1 MNYYKEIKNKIIDNE
16 TYERVKD
23 YSKERHR
30 VITYYEIG
38 KLLNEAGGKYGDNII
53 NEYSKKLVVEVG
65 KKYNRRTLFRMRQF
79 YRTFSNE
86 KVSTLST
93 QLGDTYHKID
103 LLLFNIK
110 YNAYVVVE
118 LKVSEFKVEYI
129 SQIQKYMN
137 YIDKNIKEITNN
149 NTIGILICKREN
161 KYVIEYCSGERIV
174 VRKYVL
180 T

>member
-1 MNYYKEIKNKIIDNE
+1 MNYYEKIKNKIIDNE
-16 TYERVKD
+16 AYERVKD

-38 KLLNEAGGKYGDNII
+38 ELLNEAGGKYGDNVI

-93 QLGDTYHKID
+93 QLSWSHYSE
-103 LLLFNIK
+103 LL
-110 YNAYVVVE
+110 
-118 LKVSEFKVEYI
+118 
-129 SQIQKYMN
+129 
-137 YIDKNIKEITNN
+137 
-149 NTIGILICKREN
+149 
-161 KYVIEYCSGERIV
+161 
-174 VRKYVL
+174 
-180 T
+180 

>member
-1 MNYYKEIKNKIIDNE
+1 MNYYEEIKNKIIDNE

-38 KLLNEAGGKYGDNII
+38 KLLNEAGGKYGDNVI

-86 KVSTLST
+86 KVSPLVTQIILSNIFLMRTLNIT
-93 QLGDTYHKID
+93 
-103 LLLFNIK
+103 LLYLSISKCRINLF
-110 YNAYVVVE
+110 
-118 LKVSEFKVEYI
+118 VS
-129 SQIQKYMN
+129 
-137 YIDKNIKEITNN
+137 
-149 NTIGILICKREN
+149 
-161 KYVIEYCSGERIV
+161 
-174 VRKYVL
+174 
-180 T
+180 